1 MEVIDGCLWLLAST
15 RNEQAP
21 GMELHNSLWRYD
33 GRKLIRLMSFP
44 ACITDI
50 AQYKGLYYVSRAHIA
65 EAQGTRC
72 GSNLFVYS
80 MTPVEIEEL
89 ARIRPEPRS
98 VRPWRD
104 AQIQQDTAISEP
116 IPCAGYA
123 KKSIYFTSDSGTY
136 LPIAS
141 GLKAEQKTS
150 IVYSIDLAANWLRLR
165 FTPSSSPARIDGCV
179 VLEG

>member
-1 MEVIDGCLWLLAST
+1 
-15 RNEQAP
+15 
-21 GMELHNSLWRYD
+21 MELHNSLWRYD

-50 AQYKGLYYVSRAHIA
+50 AQYKGLYYVSCAHIA

-80 MTPVEIEEL
+80 MTPAEIEEL

-123 KKSIYFTSDSGTY
+123 KKSIYFTSDQQGTLDVLIDPDGSGTY